1 MNFRRSL
8 PAFAFGLLIAFV
20 AAQTDTDLAA
30 EETKAEKR
38 KAFLKKVL
46 ENKKK
51 SQPETATDGAKAY
64 VPDSPPPA
72 RSWS

>member
-1 MNFRRSL
+1 MNFRRFL

-20 AAQTDTDLAA
+20 AAQADTDLAA

-51 SQPETATDGAKAY
+51 SQPE
-64 VPDSPPPA
+64 
-72 RSWS
+72 